1 MKDLCDLKVQID
13 GQHTFLVH
21 RRVLCSFSGR
31 LKKMVKQE
39 RRRCQAKGSGLNI
52 MEFPG
57 GPEGFELVSRF
68 CYNSGRITMSPA
80 NVSVLHCGAI
90 FLEMTEEFSTCN
102 LLRQTDTFLEDL
114 FYWTCGDILMAL
126 RICELFFSIAD
137 SCGLIVKL
145 ITSLLAKI
153 SASSEV
159 PLTLGTPLPS
169 SSSSSCPSPDTSGFR
184 CSSST
189 KALETM
195 KTCFTKEW
203 WFDELTLLGPNIV
216 EKFVR
221 ILGAYGADNKN
232 LILTRFL
239 LYYLKEAVKNPT
251 LDKLQYGGLAD
262 TVVHGV
268 VLMGRSAFSCRG
280 LFWVLRLVSGLGLS
294 KESRYKLERL
304 MGLMLDQATLDD
316 LLVSGYDGVVYDVN
330 LALRL
335 VRVFVSEGGGG
346 MSLQRMKK
354 VGGLVDKYLGEISP
368 DQSLKMSKFL
378 GVAESLPDSAR
389 DCFDGVY
396 RALDI
401 YLESHPKLSI
411 EERMRL
417 CQCLNYEKLTLET
430 CKDLAKNK
438 RIPPGVAV
446 QALAAQQS
454 KLRRKTIIMD
464 RLDTAASQRLVMRTA
479 GAEAER
485 ASLESLDDKDV
496 LRLNLHRVQNRV
508 MELEKECREMKG
520 QMSKMVKTKAI
531 NSSCHY
537 SSRGMPRL
545 C

>member
-1 MKDLCDLKVQID
+1 MKDLCDLKVRIN

-21 RRVLCSFSGR
+21 QRVLCSFSGR

-39 RRRCQAKGSGLNI
+39 KRRCQAKGSGLTI

-102 LLRQTDTFLEDL
+102 LLRQTDTFLDDV
-114 FYWTCGDILMAL
+114 FYWTWGDILTAL
-126 RICELFFSIAD
+126 KICELFFSMAD
-137 SCGLIVKL
+137 SCGLILKL
-145 ITSLLAKI
+145 IASLLAKI
-153 SASSEV
+153 SANSEV
-159 PLTLGTPLPS
+159 PLTLGTLLPS
-169 SSSSSCPSPDTSGFR
+169 SSSCSSPDTSGFR

-189 KALETM
+189 KTLETM

-203 WFDELTLLGPNIV
+203 WFDDLSLLGPNIV
-216 EKFVR
+216 EKFMR

-239 LYYLKEAVKNPT
+239 LYYLKETVKNPT

-268 VLMGRSAFSCRG
+268 ALMGRSTFSCRG

-294 KESRYKLERL
+294 KECRCKLERL
-304 MGLMLDQATLDD
+304 MGVMLDQATLDD

-330 LALRL
+330 LVLRL
-335 VRVFVSEGGGG
+335 VRVFVSEGEGV
-346 MSLQRMKK
+346 MPLQRMKK
-354 VGGLVDKYLGEISP
+354 VGRLVDKYLGEISP
-368 DQSLKMSKFL
+368 DQSLKVSKFL

-401 YLESHPKLSI
+401 YLESHPKLNI
-411 EERMRL
+411 EERVRL

-454 KLRRKTIIMD
+454 KLHIKTIRTD
-464 RLDTAASQRLVMRTA
+464 RLDTDASQRLVMCTA
-479 GAEAER
+479 RAEAER
-485 ASLESLDDKDV
+485 PSLESLDEKDE
-496 LRLNLHRVQNRV
+496 LRLDLQRMQNKV
-508 MELEKECREMKG
+508 KDLEKVCREMKG

-531 NSSCHY
+531 DSTCHY
-537 SSRGMPRL
+537 RSRGMPRL

>member
-1 MKDLCDLKVQID
+1 MKDLCDLKVHIN

-21 RRVLCSFSGR
+21 QKVLCSFSGR

-39 RRRCQAKGSGLNI
+39 RRRCQEKGSGLKM

-80 NVSVLHCGAI
+80 NVSLLHCGAI

-102 LLRQTDTFLEDL
+102 LLRQTETFLDGL
-114 FYWTCGDILMAL
+114 FYWTWGDILAAL
-126 RICELFFSIAD
+126 KICELFFSIAD
-137 SCGLIVKL
+137 SSGLILKL
-145 ITSLLAKI
+145 IASLVAKI
-153 SASSEV
+153 SANSEV
-159 PLTLGTPLPS
+159 PLTLAAPLPS
-169 SSSSSCPSPDTSGFR
+169 SSSSCSSPNTSRFR
-184 CSSST
+184 RFSST
-189 KALETM
+189 KTLETM
-195 KTCFTKEW
+195 KTCFAKEW
-203 WFDELTLLGPNIV
+203 WFDDLTLLGPNIV
-216 EKFVR
+216 EKFMR
-221 ILGAYGADNKN
+221 ILGSYGNDNRN

-239 LYYLKEAVKNPT
+239 LYYLKEAVKKPT

-262 TVVHGV
+262 TAVFGV

-280 LFWVLRLVSGLGLS
+280 LFCVLRLVSGLGLS
-294 KESRYKLERL
+294 KECRHKLERL

-316 LLVSGYDGVVYDVN
+316 LLVSGCDGVAYDVN
-330 LALRL
+330 LVLRL
-335 VRVFVSEGGGG
+335 VRVFVSEGEGG

-354 VGGLVDKYLGEISP
+354 VGRLVDKYLGEISP

-401 YLESHPKLSI
+401 YLESHPKLNI
-411 EERMRL
+411 EERLRL
-417 CQCLNYEKLTLET
+417 SQCLNYEKLTLEA
-430 CKDLAKNK
+430 CKDLAKNR

-454 KLRRKTIIMD
+454 KLRIKTTMTD
-464 RLDTAASQRLVMRTA
+464 RLDTAATQRPVLRTA
-479 GAEAER
+479 GDEARR
-485 ASLESLDDKDV
+485 ASVELLDENDG
-496 LRLNLHRVQNRV
+496 LRLNLQRMQNRV
-508 MELEKECREMKG
+508 VKLEKVCSEMKG

-531 NSSCHY
+531 DSTCHH